1 MNLVHLDVRWLF
13 TYCPSTM
20 ELFYTFVSY
29 QEYLHV
35 TVLNPHILCFSTS
48 LEVNHTMKNCVV
60 CKTGN
65 LVSFILNSMFYLYQG
80 NSFVSYIHW
89 LWKFPAPSQ
98 VIEDIYPSWCIFWP
112 GKSLPSLLGPP
123 VPSSLQRYPGPAGA
137 AVPARGQYR
146 PMGCEGYHPNPF
158 PACSLCPPT
167 QLIGLSLHSITVNQ
181 IHCFN

>member
-1 MNLVHLDVRWLF
+1 MASNPNRWSRVTCVPSFMGLGHLFLEMKLSMSPLASRRYLWRHSVSFFNSFIFWWIWSILMLGDFSLIVRQRWSYFIL
-13 TYCPSTM
+13 
-20 ELFYTFVSY
+20 FVSY

-65 LVSFILNSMFYLYQG
+65 LISFILNSMFCLYQG
-80 NSFVSYIHW
+80 NSFVSYIHC

-112 GKSLPSLLGPP
+112 GKSLPSLL
-123 VPSSLQRYPGPAGA
+123 Y
-137 AVPARGQYR
+137 
-146 PMGCEGYHPNPF
+146 
-158 PACSLCPPT
+158 
-167 QLIGLSLHSITVNQ
+167 
-181 IHCFN
+181 